1 MKRIY
6 GLKESPEDKRDFY
19 MPENYVTAGYAGE
32 FWTIDA

>member
-6 GLKESPEDKRDFY
+6 GLKESTEDKRDFY
-19 MPENYVTAGYAGE
+19 MPENYVTAEYADE